1 MVVAIVVLVVL
12 ILVYFFFVLP
22 TQWLKVE
29 FMERPMKVDMTVL
42 QVSDLHVERL
52 RVSPDKL
59 AKLIRR
65 VNPDFIALTGDYMDK
80 RTSFGTLTK
89 YLQVFADS
97 GKPCFAVLGNHDYHL
112 QDAYLSRMLV
122 LLRQYGIRLLRNETA
137 VYQGLQV
144 VGIDDACTWHD
155 DEDKA
160 FRAVNPLLPVLVIT
174 HDPNLV
180 LTMTHRYDY
189 LISGHLH
196 GKQFRVPFIFAI
208 QPMGPLPKSG
218 VYQGTHETELGT
230 FYISKGIGQSGLN
243 ARFLVR
249 SEVTVHR
256 LRMEKSTNSNEV

>member
-1 MVVAIVVLVVL
+1 MLAAIVVLVLL
-12 ILVYFFFVLP
+12 IVIYLLFVLP

-29 FMERPMKVDMTVL
+29 IVERAMKVKVDMTVL

-52 RVSPDKL
+52 RVSPERL
-59 AKLIRR
+59 ARIIKG
-65 VNPDFIALTGDYMDK
+65 VNPDFIALTGDYMDR
-80 RTSFGTLTK
+80 RTSFPSLEK
-89 YLQVFADS
+89 YLRIFEES

-122 LLRQYGIRLLRNETA
+122 LFRQHGIRLLRNEA
-137 VYQGLQV
+137 FVYQGLQL

-160 FRAVNPLLPVLVIT
+160 FRGVNPNLPIFVIT

-180 LTMTHRYDY
+180 LSMTHRYDY

-196 GKQFRVPFIFAI
+196 GKQFRLPFLFSL
-208 QPMGPLPKSG
+208 QPMGPLPKTG
-218 VYQGTHETELGT
+218 VYQGTHETELGA
-230 FYISKGIGQSGLN
+230 FYISKGIGQSGFN

-256 LRMEKSTNSNEV
+256 LRMEKT